1 MYNIDSLI
9 SILQSQ
15 APTNKSIDE
24 IRDVLNRVSTGVSIP
39 NSKRNDLFNVVMSLK
54 RKSRWGIREEA
65 TKVIERIKRDRL
77 AEARLFYVENNQD
90 ASVVDSSID
99 PNHEVE
105 ASLITTGMVLYQW
118 CKFVEADDGEL
129 TLYDGKKDICT
140 VGRYFSTSQVP
151 PESLGIFRTFEV
163 RNSNGRFEGIGQQVC
178 CRFTFTFSTPCLV
191 STAKRTFD
199 TWNVRHD
206 NKGRALY
213 EDETVAGIKI
223 NKGYK
228 GIWATGGA
236 MQVFIPLR
244 DDQKKTL
251 ALNAQILD

>member
-1 MYNIDSLI
+1 MHNIESLI

-24 IRDVLNRVSTGVSIP
+24 IKEVLNRVSSGVSIP

-54 RKSRWGIREEA
+54 RKSQWGIKDEA
-65 TKVIERIKRDRL
+65 RKVIERIKCDRL
-77 AEARLFYVENNQD
+77 AEARLFYKENNQD

-105 ASLITTGMVLYQW
+105 SSLVTPGMVLYQW
-118 CKFVEADDGEL
+118 CKLVEADGEV
-129 TLYDGKKDICT
+129 TLYDGKKNICT
-140 VGRYFSTSQVP
+140 VGKYFSTSQVS
-151 PESLGIFRTFEV
+151 PESLGIFRAFEV
-163 RNSNGRFEGIGQQVC
+163 RNSNGQFEGIGQQVC
-178 CRFTFTFSTPCLV
+178 CRFTFTFSVPCLV
-191 STAKRTFD
+191 STAKGTFD

-206 NKGRALY
+206 NDGKALY

-244 DDQKKTL
+244 DDQRRTL
-251 ALNAQILD
+251 ALNAQILG

>member
-1 MYNIDSLI
+1 MYNIESLI
-9 SILQSQ
+9 NKLQSQ

-39 NSKRNDLFNVVMSLK
+39 NSKRNDIYNIAVQLK
-54 RKSRWGIREEA
+54 HKSQWGIKDEA
-65 TKVIERIKRDRL
+65 RKVIERIKSDRL
-77 AEARLFYVENNQD
+77 AEARLFYKENNQD

-105 ASLITTGMVLYQW
+105 ASLVTTGMVLYQW
-118 CKFVEADDGEL
+118 CKLVEADGEL
-129 TLYDGKKDICT
+129 TLYDSKKDICT
-140 VGRYFSTSQVP
+140 VGRYFSTSQVS
-151 PESLGIFRTFEV
+151 PESLGIFRAFEV
-163 RNSNGRFEGIGQQVC
+163 RNSNGLFEGIGQQVC
-178 CRFTFTFSTPCLV
+178 CRFTFTFSVPCLV

-213 EDETVAGIKI
+213 EDETVAGIKV
-223 NKGYK
+223 NKGYQ
-228 GIWATGGA
+228 GIWTSGGA

-244 DDQKKTL
+244 EDQRRTL
-251 ALNAQILD
+251 ALNAQILG